1 MKGFCTFASHI
12 KTKPETNSM
21 RFYFLGLFLLLNIL
35 SYSSE
40 NTFTGMKGLK
50 PDSVGFKNNENVI
63 LKVKKSTAPI
73 KIDGLI
79 SEPDWEKAEKATNF
93 RLVLPVDSGY
103 AKSASEVVMTYDEKA
118 FYLGITFFDTV
129 PGKRVMESFRRDFTF
144 GNNDNVLV
152 FFDTFLDQTNGFS
165 FGASASGAKWDGTQS
180 NGGAVNLNW
189 DCKWDSKTTHY
200 PDRWVT
206 EMRIPFR
213 SVRFKSGTDKWYV
226 NFSRLDLKTN
236 EKSSWAPVPRQFA
249 TASLAYTGVLQ
260 WEEPLPKSKMMFS
273 VIPYVFGSTARNFEA
288 GTASTYRKDFG
299 FDAKLGITTS
309 MNLDLTYNPD
319 FSQAEVDQQVT
330 NLDRFELFFPEKRQ
344 FFLENSDLFSNYG
357 FGSVTPFFSRRIG
370 LDAPV
375 LAGTRLSGKIGNDW
389 RVGLL
394 NMQTEKTSDQLSRNF
409 MVVSL
414 QRKLFSRSNIGLIL
428 VNKEYM
434 DEPGAQNFNRIAG
447 LDYNLASSD
456 NAWSGKLFYHRSFSP
471 ENPGKQYAQGSSL
484 TYNTRRIHAGMAQ
497 ASVGENYSAE
507 SGYVRR
513 TGYNL
518 LNPEF
523 SLLWVPNKKVVS
535 HGIVMDADYFFDSGY
550 NQIDHEFTLMYKF
563 EFSNRA
569 ILDAGLKDF
578 YTRLD
583 KDFDPTHIS
592 QTVLKMG
599 TEYSTNVGFIE
610 YFSDTRTLIN
620 YSATVAKGGFYS
632 GKIGLIEGKI
642 SYRYQPYLNLTV
654 NFSYNDINLPAPF
667 ERARFWLLGPKLDLT
682 LSDKIFFSSFVQYNE
697 QIDNM
702 NVNLRFQW
710 RYKPVSDLFIV
721 YTDNYY
727 TGDWNSRNRALVLK
741 LSYWF
746 N

>member
-1 MKGFCTFASHI
+1 
-12 KTKPETNSM
+12 M
-21 RFYFLGLFLLLNIL
+21 RLFVLALFLFLSIV
-35 SYSSE
+35 SYSSIKIFP
-40 NTFTGMKGLK
+40 TLK
-50 PDSVGFKNNENVI
+50 KTPQDSVVRKNNENVI
-63 LKVKKSTAPI
+63 LNVKKTTAPI

-79 SEPDWEKAEKATNF
+79 NEPDWEKAEKATNF
-93 RLVLPVDSGY
+93 RVVLPVDSGL
-103 AKSASEVVMTYDEKA
+103 AKSPSEVVMTYDDKA
-118 FYLGITFFDTV
+118 FYLGITFFDTI
-129 PGKRVMESFRRDFTF
+129 PGKRIMESFRRDFVF
-144 GNNDNVLV
+144 GNNDNFLA

-165 FGASASGAKWDGTQS
+165 FGASVSGAKWDGTQS

-189 DCKWDSKTTHY
+189 DCKWDSKTVQY

-236 EKSSWAPVPRQFA
+236 EKSAWAPVPRQFA
-249 TASLAYTGVLQ
+249 TASLAYTGVLN

-273 VIPYVFGSTARNFEA
+273 VIPYIFGSAAKNFEA
-288 GTASTYRKDFG
+288 GTNTTYRRDFG

-389 RVGLL
+389 RLGLL
-394 NMQTEKTSDQLSRNF
+394 DMQTEKTTDQLSRNF

-414 QRKLFSRSNIGLIL
+414 QRKLFSRSNVGMIL

-434 DEPGAQNFNRIAG
+434 DEPGKQNFNRVAG
-447 LDYNLASSD
+447 LDYNLASRD

-471 ENPGKQYAQGSSL
+471 ENPGKQYAQGASL
-484 TYNTRRIHAGMAQ
+484 TYNTRRIHASMAQ
-497 ASVGENYSAE
+497 ASVGKNYIAE
-507 SGYVRR
+507 TGYVRR

-535 HGIVMDADYFFDSGY
+535 HGIVTEADYFFDNNY
-550 NQIDHEFTLMYKF
+550 NQIDHEITLMYKF
-563 EFSNRA
+563 EFNNRA

-592 QTVLKMG
+592 QTVLQKG
-599 TEYSTNVGFIE
+599 TEYSTNIGFIE
-610 YFSDTRTLIN
+610 YFSDTRSVLN
-620 YSATVAKGGFYS
+620 YSGTAATGGFYN
-632 GKIGLIEGKI
+632 GKISLLEGKI
-642 SYRYQPYLNLTV
+642 TYRYQPYLNMTI

-667 ERARFWLLGPKLDLT
+667 ERARFWLLGPKMDLT
-682 LSDKIFFSSFVQYNE
+682 LSDKVFFSSFVQYNE

-702 NVNLRFQW
+702 NINLRFQW

-727 TGDWNSRNRALVLK
+727 TGDWSSRNRALVLK

>member
-1 MKGFCTFASHI
+1 MK
-12 KTKPETNSM
+12 
-21 RFYFLGLFLLLNIL
+21 FLIFGLFFLLNIL
-35 SYSSE
+35 AWSSE
-40 NTFTGMKGLK
+40 KKL
-50 PDSVGFKNNENVI
+50 SVAKQSKTDPAVRKNNDEFI
-63 LKVKKSTAPI
+63 LNIKKANDAI

-79 SEPDWEKAEKATNF
+79 NEPDWEKAQRASDF
-93 RLVLPVDSGY
+93 RLVLPVDSGSP
-103 AKSASEVVMTYDEKA
+103 KSQSEVVMTYDEKA

-129 PGKRVMESFRRDFTF
+129 PGKRIMESFRRDFNF

-165 FGASASGAKWDGTQS
+165 FGASASGAKWDGTMS
-180 NGGAVNLNW
+180 DGSAINLNW

-200 PDRWVT
+200 DDRWVT

-213 SVRFKSGTDKWYV
+213 SVRFKSGTDRWYV

-236 EKSSWAPVPRQFA
+236 EKSSWAPVPRQFP

-260 WEEPLPKSKMMFS
+260 WDEPLPKSKMMFS
-273 VIPYVFGSTARNFEA
+273 VIPYIFGSAAKDFES
-288 GTASTYRKDFG
+288 GKSTSYRKDFG

-375 LAGTRLSGKIGNDW
+375 LAGARLSGKLDKNW
-389 RVGLL
+389 RLGII
-394 NMQTEKTSDQLSRNF
+394 NMQTEKIGDMETDSTGNQLSRNF
-409 MVVSL
+409 FVASL
-414 QRKLFSRSNIGLIL
+414 QRKLFSRSSIGMIL

-434 DEPGAQNFNRIAG
+434 DEPGGQKFNRVAG
-447 LDYNLASSD
+447 IDYNLASRS
-456 NAWSGKLFYHRSFSP
+456 NEWKGKLFYHRSFSP
-471 ENPGKQYAQGSSL
+471 ENPGKQFAQGSWLSYNSKRLSL
-484 TYNTRRIHAGMAQ
+484 ELAQ
-497 ASVGENYSAE
+497 ASVGENYNAE
-507 SGYVRR
+507 TGFVRR
-513 TGYNL
+513 KGYHL

-523 SLLWVPNKKVVS
+523 SYLWIPNKKVVS
-535 HGIVMDADYFFDSGY
+535 HGIDVEADYFFSPDY
-550 NQIDHEFTLMYKF
+550 KQLDHELTMSYKV
-563 EFSNRA
+563 EFSSRS
-569 ILDAGLKDF
+569 ILSAGIMDF

-583 KDFDPTHIS
+583 ADFDPTHIS
-592 QTVLKMG
+592 QTVLKKG
-599 TEYSTNVGFIE
+599 TEYSSNAWFVE
-610 YFSDTRTLIN
+610 YMSDTRKFFNFT
-620 YSATVAKGGFYS
+620 TTFGRGGFYS
-632 GKIGLIEGKI
+632 GDISFFEGQV
-642 SYRYQPYLNLTV
+642 SYRYQPYMKLSMNY
-654 NFSYNDINLPAPF
+654 SYSDIQLPAPF
-667 ERARFWLLGPKLDLT
+667 ERANFWLLGPKLDLT
-682 LSDKIFFSSFVQYNE
+682 LSEKVFLSTFVQYNE

-702 NVNLRFQW
+702 NINMRFQW

-727 TGDWNSRNRALVLK
+727 TGNWSARNRALVLK

>member
-1 MKGFCTFASHI
+1 MKFS
-12 KTKPETNSM
+12 
-21 RFYFLGLFLLLNIL
+21 FLGLFLLLNIL
-35 SYSSE
+35 SYSSDKI
-40 NTFTGMKGLK
+40 FPVIKKLQQ
-50 PDSVGFKNNENVI
+50 DSVVRKNNENVI
-63 LKVKKSTAPI
+63 LNVKKTTAPI

-79 SEPDWEKAEKATNF
+79 NEPDWEKAEKANNF
-93 RLVLPVDSGY
+93 KLVLPVDSGLP
-103 AKSASEVVMTYDEKA
+103 KSPSEVVMAYDEKA

-129 PGKRVMESFRRDFTF
+129 PGKRVMESFRRDYNF

-165 FGASASGAKWDGTQS
+165 FGASASGAKWDGTMS
-180 NGGAVNLNW
+180 DGGSINLNW
-189 DCKWDSKTTHY
+189 DCKWESKTTQY
-200 PDRWVT
+200 DDRWVT

-236 EKSSWAPVPRQFA
+236 EKSSWAPVPRQFP

-273 VIPYVFGSTARNFEA
+273 FIPYVFGSAVKNFET
-288 GTASTYRKDFG
+288 GTNATYHKDFG
-299 FDAKLGITTS
+299 FDVKLGITTS

-357 FGSVTPFFSRRIG
+357 FKSVTPFFSRRIG

-375 LAGTRLSGKIGNDW
+375 LAGARLSGKLGNNW
-389 RVGLL
+389 RLGII
-394 NMQTEKTSDQLSRNF
+394 NMQTEKIGAMQTDSTGNHLSRNF
-409 MVVSL
+409 MVASL
-414 QRKLFSRSNIGLIL
+414 QRKLFSRSSIGIIL
-428 VNKEYM
+428 ANKEYL
-434 DEPGAQNFNRIAG
+434 DEPGDQQFNRIAG
-447 LDYNLASSD
+447 LDYNLASRD
-456 NAWSGKLFYHRSFSP
+456 NLWKGKLFYHRSFSP
-471 ENPGKQYAQGSSL
+471 ENSGKQYAQGSSL
-484 TYNTRRIHAGMAQ
+484 AYSSRSVNISMSQ
-497 ASVGENYSAE
+497 ASVGENYRAE
-507 SGYVRR
+507 TGYVRR

-523 SLLWVPNKKVVS
+523 SYLWIPNTNVVS
-535 HGIVMDADYFFDSGY
+535 HGIEAEADYFFDPAY
-550 NQIDHEFTLMYKF
+550 NQIDHEFTLKYKL
-563 EFSNRA
+563 EFSNRT
-569 ILDAGLKDF
+569 IIGAGIMDF

-583 KDFDPTHIS
+583 QDFDPTHIS
-592 QTVLKMG
+592 QTVLKKG
-599 TEYSTNVGFIE
+599 TEYSSNAIFLE
-610 YFSDTRTLIN
+610 YFSDTRSILN

-632 GKIGLIEGKI
+632 GKISLMEGKI
-642 SYRYQPYLNLTV
+642 TYRYQPYLNMSV

-682 LSDKIFFSSFVQYNE
+682 LSDKVFFSTFVQYNE

-702 NVNLRFQW
+702 NINMRFQW

-727 TGDWNSRNRALVLK
+727 TGNWSSRNRAVVVK